1 MKNIIIVDLVIEDY
15 LNDNDINNRIYEI
28 FTTLSLSY
36 PPNTNVTLGV
46 NIINNF
52 LNESYLIINEFDEH
66 GKYKKINISK
76 GNVVCS
82 QKYRDF
88 INNLK

>member
-1 MKNIIIVDLVIEDY
+1 MKNIVIVDLVIEDY
-15 LNDNDINNRIYEI
+15 LNDNDINNRLSEI
-28 FTTLSLSY
+28 FAALSLSH
-36 PPNTNVTLGV
+36 PAVEKFGV

-52 LNESYLIINEFDEH
+52 LKESYLIINELDEQYN
-66 GKYKKINISK
+66 YKKINISK
-76 GNVVCS
+76 GNIICN